1 MQLEINLETAKI
13 SANGI
18 EFLKLKTEVRR
29 RLGNNCTTTSNSVTV
44 PISSLSFIEDLLDEK
59 AINQEPVSSILHRYS
74 AHQEARKLVLENLKA
89 GLTVGVS
96 DEWTKLLDS
105 AQSVAVSAMI
115 TEGILGICL
124 FDEQGSGK
132 TVMSVAAFD
141 LLVDAGKVDAMIVV
155 CPKSMLNE
163 WPNEIRRFTKDKYT
177 ILTASGDK
185 VKKFDVATSEFDVL
199 VTNYEG
205 VDDILSALVGSAAIN
220 RYLLVVDESYFIK
233 NSETSR
239 SKSISQLR
247 GHCKRCFVLCGTPA
261 PNSAHDLINQFDLA
275 DLGYTFS
282 DFSKSKNP
290 IDDWEKIAW
299 LAESRG
305 TFIRRLKDQ
314 ILQHVPDKKFHVI
327 SVPLTGKQA
336 MIYEQ
341 ARSQLEIELRTLNN
355 QTFKKSLASY
365 FQKRSA
371 LLQICS
377 CPVEVDPMLSET
389 PVKYFAL
396 DDLLQGLFSAGRK
409 VVLWSFYK
417 RSIDEV
423 MLRYKNYNPVRIDGS
438 IQSIQK
444 RREAVR
450 SFQEDPDVLLFVG
463 NPSAA
468 GAGITLHAAY
478 DAVYLS
484 YSNQAAH
491 YLQSLD
497 RIHRRGQ
504 ISDAVNYYLLICE
517 KTIEESEVLRLRNKE
532 VRQHDLLGDR
542 IEWPNSLDDA
552 LKELAIHA

>member
-1 MQLEINLETAKI
+1 MQLEINTEFVKI
-13 SANGI
+13 FANGI
-18 EFLKLKTEVRR
+18 ELLKLRTEIRR
-29 RLGNNCTTTSNSVTV
+29 RLGDACTAAPNSVTL
-44 PISSLSFIEDLLDEK
+44 PISSLPLILDLLDG
-59 AINQEPVSSILHRYS
+59 NLVTQECVASVVHRYD
-74 AHQEARKLVLENLKA
+74 AHQNARRVVLDNIQA

-96 DEWTKLLDS
+96 SEWAYLLDS

-115 TEGILGICL
+115 TDGILGICL

-132 TVMSVAAFD
+132 TVMSIAAFD
-141 LLVDAGKVDAMIVV
+141 LLVDAGEIDGMIVV

-163 WPNEIRRFTKDKYT
+163 WPREIKRFSQDKY
-177 ILTASGDK
+177 IIRSASGNKRD
-185 VKKFDVATSEFDVL
+185 KFDIATSKFDVL
-199 VTNYEG
+199 VINYEG
-205 VDDILSALVGSAAIN
+205 VDCILSTLVGSAEIK
-220 RYLLVVDESYFIK
+220 RYLLVVDESYFLK
-233 NSETSR
+233 NSDAVR
-239 SKSISQLR
+239 SKSVGQLR
-247 GHCKRCFVLCGTPA
+247 SYCKRCFVLCGTPA

-275 DLGYTFS
+275 DLGYTFTG
-282 DFSKSKNP
+282 FSKSKNP
-290 IDDWEKIAW
+290 VDDWQTIAS

-305 TFIRRLKDQ
+305 TFIRRLKEE
-314 ILQHVPDKKFHVI
+314 ILQHVPDKKFHI
-327 SVPLTGKQA
+327 IRVPLSGKQA

-355 QTFKKSLASY
+355 QTFKKNLASY

-371 LLQICS
+371 LLQICC

-389 PVKYFAL
+389 PVKYHAL
-396 DDLLQGLFSAGRK
+396 DGLLQRLFSERRK

-417 RSIDEV
+417 RSIDEI
-423 MLRYKNYNPVRIDGS
+423 MLRYKMYNPVRIDGS
-438 IQSIQK
+438 IQSIEK
-444 RREAVR
+444 RRAAVR

-463 NPSAA
+463 NPAAA

-484 YSNQAAH
+484 FSNQAAH

-504 ISDAVNYYLLICE
+504 VSDEVNYYLLICE

-542 IEWPNSLDDA
+542 VDWPNSLDDA
-552 LKELAIHA
+552 LKELSFHV